1 MIGFRKKR
9 SLGKYAQY
17 LLLSQQVKDNTDSS
31 LWRFLLDSRVGET
44 QQLATI
50 IGLPP
55 MSEAEYVKEHA
66 ASESR
71 LAEVAPL
78 VPLLSTFAYIM
89 SGSVMEYLSMTSDYT
104 TSPGDA
110 PALAELVRR
119 ITLATS
125 LGAVTQLEDL
135 GLIQYTYEGSTL

>member
-17 LLLSQQVKDNTDSS
+17 LLLSQQVKDNTDAS

-66 ASESR
+66 ASE
-71 LAEVAPL
+71 
-78 VPLLSTFAYIM
+78 
-89 SGSVMEYLSMTSDYT
+89 
-104 TSPGDA
+104 
-110 PALAELVRR
+110 
-119 ITLATS
+119 
-125 LGAVTQLEDL
+125 
-135 GLIQYTYEGSTL
+135 

>member
-17 LLLSQQVKDNTDSS
+17 LLLSQQVKDNTDAS

-71 LAEVAPL
+71 LRKVSPL
-78 VPLLSTFAYIM
+78 TPLLSTYAYVM

-104 TSPGDA
+104 TSPDDA
-110 PALAELVRR
+110 PALTELVRR

-125 LGAVTQLEDL
+125 LGAVTQLHDL
-135 GLIQYTYEGSTL
+135 GLIQYTYEGSTP